1 MSSALAIAS
10 VTAVLK
16 DLLDNAVIDHSLSA
30 TVGGPVTVTALSP
43 GQIKPGNDGTISR
56 QLNLFLYHVT
66 PNTGWSN
73 VGLPSR
79 DARGTRLTN
88 PPLALDLYYL
98 LTAYGKEDFE
108 AEILL
113 GYAMQRFHETPVL
126 TRDAIRAALV
136 MPGGPVSGTGI
147 LPSAL
152 GALSA
157 SDLADQV
164 EQIKLT
170 QYPLNVEEASKLW
183 SAFQTNY
190 RPSVAYHISVVLVQ
204 TDGVV
209 KSSLPVLRRG
219 VDDRGAV
226 AQPDTN
232 SPFPALFS
240 VEPASKQFAAV
251 LGGELVVKGQRL
263 DAGTLAV
270 VIRNPR
276 LAAPLELTPS
286 AGATAEE
293 VRARLEI
300 DPTTDPTTFVAGVY
314 TLSLVLNRGTA
325 QERTTNEV
333 PFALA
338 PRMPVPPLAVGDP
351 PSISAVRGTD
361 GTVTVTV
368 RCRPEVLPTQRV
380 TLVVG
385 ETEAPAQA
393 RTTRTNTLTFR
404 FRQLPAGEYFVRL
417 RVDGV
422 ESLLVNRAAAPPAF
436 DNTQKVTVPA

>member
-16 DLLDNAVIDHSLSA
+16 DLLDNAVIDHSVSA
-30 TVGGPVTVTALSP
+30 IVGGPVTVTAQSP
-43 GQIKPGNDGTISR
+43 GQIKPNDQGVISR
-56 QLNLFLYHVT
+56 QLNLFLYYVA

-73 VGLPSR
+73 MGLPSR
-79 DARGTRLTN
+79 DARGTSITN

-98 LTAYGKEDFE
+98 LTAYGKEDLE

-126 TRDAIRAALV
+126 TRDAIRTALAQ
-136 MPGGPVSGTGI
+136 PGGPVSGAGI

-170 QYPLNVEEASKLW
+170 QHPFNVEEASKLW

-204 TDGVV
+204 SEGVV

-232 SPFPALFS
+232 SPFPTLFS
-240 VEPASKQFAAV
+240 VEPASDQIAAV

-263 DAGTLAV
+263 DAATVAV
-270 VIRNPR
+270 VIQNPR
-276 LAAPLELTPS
+276 LDAPLELTPL

-293 VRARLEI
+293 VRVLLQIVPA
-300 DPTTDPTTFVAGVY
+300 TDASVFVAGVY
-314 TLSLVLNRGTA
+314 TLSLVLDRGTPE
-325 QERTTNEV
+325 ERTTNEV

-338 PRMPVPPLAVGDP
+338 SRLPVPPPVGDP
-351 PSISAVRGTD
+351 SSIEAVRGAD
-361 GTVTVTV
+361 GTVTVTA
-368 RCRPEVLPTQRV
+368 RCRPDVLPTQRV

-385 ETEAPAQA
+385 ESEALAQT
-393 RTTRTNTLTFR
+393 RTTRTGTLTFR
-404 FRQLPAGEYFVRL
+404 FRQLPAGDYFVRL

-422 ESLLVNRAAAPPAF
+422 ESLLVNRAASPPSF
-436 DNTQKVTVPA
+436 DATQKVTVPA

>member
-30 TVGGPVTVTALSP
+30 AVGGPVTVTALSP
-43 GQIKPGNDGTISR
+43 GQIRPNEEGVINR

-66 PNTGWSN
+66 PNTGWCN

-79 DARGTRLTN
+79 DSRGNRVTN

-98 LTAYGKEDFE
+98 LTAYGQEDFE

-126 TRDAIRAALV
+126 TRAAIRTALV
-136 MPGGPVSGTGI
+136 QPDEPVSGTGI

-152 GALSA
+152 EALTA

-190 RPSVAYHISVVLVQ
+190 RPSVAYHVSVVLVQ
-204 TDGVV
+204 SEGAVR
-209 KSSLPVLRRG
+209 SALPVLTRG
-219 VDDRGAV
+219 VDDSGVTVQA
-226 AQPDTN
+226 DTN

-240 VEPASKQFAAV
+240 VEPASGQLAAV
-251 LGGELVVKGQRL
+251 LGDELVITGQRL
-263 DAGTLAV
+263 EAGTLAV
-270 VIRNPR
+270 VIRNQR
-276 LAAPLELTPS
+276 LAAPLELTPL

-300 DPTTDPTTFVAGVY
+300 NPATDPATFVAGVY
-314 TLSLVLNRGTA
+314 TLSLVLDRGTP

-333 PFALA
+333 PFGLA
-338 PRMPVPPLAVGDP
+338 PRIPVPPAPGDP
-351 PSISAVRGTD
+351 PPVEAARD
-361 GTVTVTV
+361 GDGVVTVTV
-368 RCRPEVLPTQRV
+368 RCRPDVLPEQRV

-385 ETEAPAQA
+385 DTEAPAEA
-393 RTTRTNTLTFR
+393 RAARTNTLTFI
-404 FRQLPAGEYFVRL
+404 FGQLAAGEYFVRL

-422 ESLLVNRAAAPPAF
+422 ESLLVNRAAEPPAF
-436 DNTQKVTVPA
+436 DATQRVTVPA

>member
-1 MSSALAIAS
+1 MSSALALAS

-30 TVGGPVTVTALSP
+30 AIGGPVTVTALSP
-43 GQIKPGNDGTISR
+43 GQIKPNADGFISR
-56 QLNLFLYHVT
+56 QLNLFLYQVT
-66 PNTGWSN
+66 PNRGWSN
-73 VGLPSR
+73 VALPSR
-79 DARGTRLTN
+79 DALGNRLTN

-98 LTAYGKEDFE
+98 LTAYGNEDLE

-126 TRDAIRAALV
+126 TRDAIRTALAQ
-136 MPGGPVSGTGI
+136 PGGPVGGTGI
-147 LPSAL
+147 LPSTL

-204 TDGVV
+204 SEGVV

-219 VDDRGAV
+219 VEDRGAV
-226 AQPDTN
+226 VQADTN

-240 VEPASKQFAAV
+240 VEPANNQLAAV
-251 LGGELVVKGQRL
+251 LGEELIIKGQRL
-263 DAGTLAV
+263 DVGSVAV

-276 LAAPLELTPS
+276 LAAPLELTPL
-286 AGATAEE
+286 AGMTAEE

-300 DPTTDPTTFVAGVY
+300 NPVTDASVFVAGVY
-314 TLSLVLNRGTA
+314 TLSLVLDRGTP

-338 PRMPVPPLAVGDP
+338 PRLPVPPAPGDP
-351 PSISAVRGTD
+351 PSIEAARGAD
-361 GTVTVTV
+361 GVVTVTV
-368 RCRPEVLPTQRV
+368 RCRPDVLPSQRV

-385 ETEAPAQA
+385 ETETPAQT
-393 RTTRTNTLTFR
+393 RTTGTNTLTFR
-404 FRQLPAGEYFVRL
+404 FRQLPAGEYNVRL

-422 ESLLVNRAAAPPAF
+422 ESLLVNRTAEPPAF
-436 DNTQKVTVPA
+436 DPTQKVTVPA

>member
-16 DLLDNAVIDHSLSA
+16 DLLDNAVIDHSVSA
-30 TVGGPVTVTALSP
+30 TVGGPVTVTAQSP
-43 GQIKPGNDGTISR
+43 GQIKPNDEGDVSR

-66 PNTGWSN
+66 PNSGWCN

-79 DARGTRLTN
+79 DSRGNRLTN
-88 PPLALDLYYL
+88 PPLALDLFYL
-98 LTAYGKEDFE
+98 LTAYGREDLE

-126 TRDAIRAALV
+126 TRDAIRTALAQ
-136 MPGGPVSGTGI
+136 PGGPVGGGSI
-147 LPSAL
+147 LPSAF

-157 SDLADQV
+157 SDLAEQV

-190 RPSVAYHISVVLVQ
+190 RPSVAYHVSVVLVQ
-204 TDGVV
+204 SEGVV
-209 KSSLPVLRRG
+209 RSALPVLRRG
-219 VDDRGAV
+219 VEDRGAAV
-226 AQPDTN
+226 QPDTD

-240 VEPASKQFAAV
+240 AEPATGQLGAV
-251 LGGELVVKGQRL
+251 LGGELVIKGQRL
-263 DAGTLAV
+263 DAVTVAV
-270 VIRNPR
+270 SIRHPR
-276 LAAPLELTPS
+276 LAPPLELAPL

-300 DPTTDPTTFVAGVY
+300 DPATDAGVFVAGVY
-314 TLSLVLNRGTA
+314 TLSLVLDRGTP

-338 PRMPVPPLAVGDP
+338 PRLPAPTAPGDP
-351 PSISAVRGTD
+351 PSVEAARDVEGV
-361 GTVTVTV
+361 VTVTV
-368 RCRPEVLPTQRV
+368 RCRPDVLPSQRV

-385 ETEAPAQA
+385 ESEAPAQSHP
-393 RTTRTNTLTFR
+393 TRTDTLTFR
-404 FRQLPAGEYFVRL
+404 FAEMPAGEYHVRL

-422 ESLLVNRAAAPPAF
+422 ESLLVNRAVSPPAF
-436 DNTQKVTVPA
+436 DATQRVTVPA

>member
-30 TVGGPVTVTALSP
+30 TVGGPVTVTAQSP
-43 GQIKPGNDGTISR
+43 GQIKPNDEGVVSR

-66 PNTGWSN
+66 TNTGWSN
-73 VGLPSR
+73 LGLPSR
-79 DARGTRLTN
+79 DSRGNRITN

-126 TRDAIRAALV
+126 TRDAIRAALAQ
-136 MPGGPVSGTGI
+136 PGGPVSGAGL

-157 SDLADQV
+157 SDLAEQV
-164 EQIKLT
+164 EQVKLT
-170 QYPLNVEEASKLW
+170 PHPLNLEEVSKLW

-190 RPSVAYHISVVLVQ
+190 RPSVAYHISVVLLQ
-204 TDGVV
+204 TEGGVR
-209 KSSLPVLRRG
+209 SPLPVLRRG
-219 VDDRGAV
+219 SEDRGV
-226 AQPDTN
+226 TVQPDTN
-232 SPFPALFS
+232 SPFPAIFS
-240 VEPASKQFAAV
+240 VEPTTGQLAAV

-270 VIRNPR
+270 VVRNPR
-276 LAAPLELTPS
+276 LAAPLELTPLP
-286 AGATAEE
+286 GATAGE
-293 VRARLEI
+293 VRARLELN
-300 DPTTDPTTFVAGVY
+300 PPTDPATFVSGVY
-314 TLSLVLNRGTA
+314 TLSLVINRGTP

-338 PRMPVPPLAVGDP
+338 PRLPVPPAPGDP
-351 PSISAVRGTD
+351 PSIEAARATD

-368 RCRPEVLPTQRV
+368 RCRPDVLPTQRA

-385 ETEAPAQA
+385 ESEAPAQPHA
-393 RTTRTNTLTFR
+393 ARTNTLSFR
-404 FRQLPAGEYFVRL
+404 FRELPAGEYHVRL

-422 ESLLVNRAAAPPAF
+422 ESLLVDRLASPPAF
-436 DNTQKVTVPA
+436 NATQKVTVPA

>member
-1 MSSALAIAS
+1 MSGALAIAS

-16 DLLDNAVIDHSLSA
+16 DLLDNALIDHSLSA
-30 TVGGPVTVTALSP
+30 VVGGPVTVTALSP
-43 GQIKPGNDGTISR
+43 GQIKPNDEGVISR
-56 QLNLFLYHVT
+56 QLNLFLYHVE

-79 DARGTRLTN
+79 DARGNRVTN

-126 TRDAIRAALV
+126 TRDAIRTALAQ
-136 MPGGPVSGTGI
+136 PNEPVSGAAI

-152 GALSA
+152 GALAA
-157 SDLADQV
+157 SDLAEQV
-164 EQIKLT
+164 EQVKLT
-170 QYPLNVEEASKLW
+170 QHPLNVEEASKLW
-183 SAFQTNY
+183 AAFQTNY

-204 TDGVV
+204 SEGAVR
-209 KSSLPVLRRG
+209 SALPVLTRG
-219 VDDRGAV
+219 VDDRGAAV
-226 AQPDTN
+226 QPDTD

-240 VEPASKQFAAV
+240 VEPATGQLAAV
-251 LGGELVVKGQRL
+251 LGDELVIKGQRL

-270 VIRNPR
+270 LIQNQR
-276 LAAPLELTPS
+276 LASPLELTPL

-300 DPTTDPTTFVAGVY
+300 NPATDPTTFVAGVY
-314 TLSLVLNRGTA
+314 TLSLVINRGTP

-338 PRMPVPPLAVGDP
+338 PRMQVPPAPGDP
-351 PSISAVRGTD
+351 PSIEAARGGD

-368 RCRPEVLPTQRV
+368 RCRPDVLPVQRV

-385 ETEAPAQA
+385 ESEALAETRA
-393 RTTRTNTLTFR
+393 ARTNTLTFR
-404 FRQLPAGEYFVRL
+404 FGQLPAGEFYVRL

-422 ESLLVNRAAAPPAF
+422 ESPLVNRASTPPSF
-436 DNTQKVTVPA
+436 DATQKVTVPA

>member
-43 GQIKPGNDGTISR
+43 GQIKPNDEGVISR
-56 QLNLFLYHVT
+56 QLNLFLYHVV

-79 DARGTRLTN
+79 DARGRPLTN

-98 LTAYGKEDFE
+98 LTAYGREDFE

-126 TRDAIRAALV
+126 TREAIRQALAQ
-136 MPGGPVSGTGI
+136 PDSPVNGTGI

-157 SDLADQV
+157 SDLAEQV

-190 RPSVAYHISVVLVQ
+190 RPSVAYHVSVVLVQ
-204 TDGVV
+204 TEGVV

-219 VDDRGAV
+219 IEDRGAAV
-226 AQPDTN
+226 QPDTS
-232 SPFPALFS
+232 SPFAALFS
-240 VEPASKQFAAV
+240 VEPASGQLAAV
-251 LGGELVVKGQRL
+251 LGGELIVKGQRL
-263 DAGTLAV
+263 DALTLAV
-270 VIRNPR
+270 VVRSPR
-276 LAAPLELTPS
+276 LAAPLELTPL
-286 AGATAEE
+286 ANATSEE
-293 VRARLEI
+293 VRARLQI
-300 DPTTDPTTFVAGVY
+300 DPATDAGVFVAGVY
-314 TLSLVLNRGTA
+314 TLSLVLDRGTP

-338 PRMPVPPLAVGDP
+338 PHLPVPPPAGQP
-351 PSISAVRGTD
+351 PSIEAARGAD
-361 GTVTVTV
+361 GAVTVTI
-368 RCRPEVLPTQRV
+368 RCRPEVLPAQRV

-385 ETEAPAQA
+385 ESASPAQPRA
-393 RTTRTNTLTFR
+393 TRTNTLTFS
-404 FRQLPAGEYFVRL
+404 FTELPAGEYHVRL

-422 ESLLVNRAAAPPAF
+422 ESLLINRAASPPAF
-436 DNTQKVTVPA
+436 DATQRVTVPA

>member
-16 DLLDNAVIDHSLSA
+16 DLLDNAVIDHSVSA

-43 GQIKPGNDGTISR
+43 GQIKPSEEGDISR

-79 DARGTRLTN
+79 DSRGNRITN

-98 LTAYGKEDFE
+98 LTAYGREDLE

-126 TRDAIRAALV
+126 TRDAIRTALAQ
-136 MPGGPVSGTGI
+136 PGGPVSGGGI

-157 SDLADQV
+157 SDLAEQV

-204 TDGVV
+204 SEGLVR
-209 KSSLPVLRRG
+209 SALPVLRRG
-219 VDDRGAV
+219 VEDRGAAV
-226 AQPDTN
+226 QPDTN

-240 VEPASKQFAAV
+240 VEPATGQFAAV
-251 LGGELVVKGQRL
+251 LGGELVIKGQRL
-263 DAGTLAV
+263 DTAPVAV
-270 VIRNPR
+270 FIHHPR
-276 LAAPLELTPS
+276 LAAPLELAPL

-300 DPTTDPTTFVAGVY
+300 DPATDAGVFVAGVY
-314 TLSLVLNRGTA
+314 TLSLVLDRGTP

-333 PFALA
+333 PVALA
-338 PRMPVPPLAVGDP
+338 PRLPVPPTPGDP
-351 PSISAVRGTD
+351 PSVEAVRD
-361 GTVTVTV
+361 GDGVVTVTV
-368 RCRPEVLPTQRV
+368 RCRPDVLPTQRV

-385 ETEAPAQA
+385 ESETPAQPHE
-393 RTTRTNTLTFR
+393 TRTNTLTFR
-404 FRQLPAGEYFVRL
+404 FGELAAGEYYVRL

-422 ESLLVNRAAAPPAF
+422 ESLLVNRAVSPPAF
-436 DNTQKVTVPA
+436 DATQRVTVPA